1 MGSRLEAKIQKEIRR
16 RAFERADLMRLER
29 QHLAKTQHTLNALQE
44 VTGLHRHELESVAAA
59 VKRSLQGTRD
69 DFFSIKMQMMI
80 TFGLLSLIV
89 ILVALLTLI

>member
-1 MGSRLEAKIQKEIRR
+1 MDSRLEAKIQKKIRR
-16 RAFERADLMRLER
+16 RAFERADLMRLEK

-44 VTGLHRHELESVAAA
+44 VTGLHRHELESIATA
-59 VKRSLQGTRD
+59 VKRSLQETRD

>member
-1 MGSRLEAKIQKEIRR
+1 MDSRLEAKIQKEIRR
-16 RAFERADLMRLER
+16 RAFERADLMRQER
-29 QHLAKTQHTLNALQE
+29 QHLAKTQHTLAALQE
-44 VTGLHRHELESVAAA
+44 VTGLHRHELESIAAA

-80 TFGLLSLIV
+80 TFSLLSLIV